1 MLFAQAV
8 HSFHTKGDS
17 IKMSVI
23 TFRPAVA
30 TQATPQ
36 KQPKFGMWR
45 FRHPQDNPPLQSAS
59 FLGPTTDVFE
69 QAAPRGGEPE
79 VSVCDI
85 FTQYRYPNRTVR
97 VYKNNS
103 NEEIQYTDHRK
114 ETRYANDSN
123 IRFQNPATGV
133 NTLYHAASGNITF
146 NYPYK
151 VKVIYHAQLGAIEFQ
166 YDNKTK
172 AVFDGASGNLMR
184 TSPVGWISVVD
195 NPNPPNPN
203 PHGSLVR
210 AETELSDRQGIAAYL
225 GLRE

>member
-1 MLFAQAV
+1 
-8 HSFHTKGDS
+8 
-17 IKMSVI
+17 MSVI

-103 NEEIQYTDHRK
+103 NEEIQYTDRRK

-123 IRFQNPATGV
+123 IRGQNPVTGV
-133 NTLYHAASGNITF
+133 KTLYQAISGNFTF
-146 NYPYK
+146 EYPNK
-151 VKVIYHAQLGAIEFQ
+151 LKVIYHARSGDIEFIH
-166 YDNKTK
+166 KGEIK
-172 AVFDGASGNLMR
+172 AKLDAATGNLQHSSPIGWLNLLLLANFRPQLSR
-184 TSPVGWISVVD
+184 TATEISDSRNILGPLGSMVD
-195 NPNPPNPN
+195 
-203 PHGSLVR
+203 
-210 AETELSDRQGIAAYL
+210 
-225 GLRE
+225 